1 MRHAKV
7 RDVEVEALQ
16 GTIEIFTEHQ
26 AKWSDEAIAK
36 YRETI
41 DSGFK
46 RLLETFDS
54 REISHGTWDKM
65 ASAMDNLTGV
75 NDNG

>member
-1 MRHAKV
+1 MRQAKA

-41 DSGFK
+41 DSEF
-46 RLLETFDS
+46 RHLLETFDS

-65 ASAMDNLTGV
+65 ISAMDSLTGA

>member
-7 RDVEVEALQ
+7 RDVEVESLR
-16 GTIEIFTEHQ
+16 GIIEIFTEHQ

-65 ASAMDNLTGV
+65 IAAMESLIMEFGY
-75 NDNG
+75 

>member
-1 MRHAKV
+1 MRHAKA
-7 RDVEVEALQ
+7 RDVEVEALR
-16 GTIEIFTEHQ
+16 GIIEIFTAHQ
-26 AKWSDEAIAK
+26 ASWSEEAIAK

-65 ASAMDNLTGV
+65 ISAMDSLTGV